1 MSLKDRQRDY
11 FNTRLLKL
19 INDAKEFYE
28 AVSGNN
34 DIDQLLNDLKND
46 IKREFDNSQYV
57 K

>member
-46 IKREFDNSQYV
+46 IKREFDNSQSV